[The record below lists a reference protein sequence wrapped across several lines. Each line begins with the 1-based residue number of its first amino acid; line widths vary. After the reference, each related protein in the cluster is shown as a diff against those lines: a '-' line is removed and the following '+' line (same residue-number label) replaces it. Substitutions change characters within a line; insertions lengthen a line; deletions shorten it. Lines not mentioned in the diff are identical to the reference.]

1 MTRRILG
8 VVLAFCIV
16 APVLAAT
23 ISNPGGSGGG
33 GGSASA
39 AGSTSAVQTN
49 TGGLLADSGC
59 VAVQGSAKMDCLAG
73 LTASSATFTNL
84 TVINRTGTG
93 APVFGSS
100 PTLTTPNLGVPSAIN
115 LVNGTAMPATGLTG
129 TVAVGNG
136 GTGSTSFTGSRCI
149 ESNAGGTALVV
160 AAAACGTGGGGAASA
175 VGASGAIQAA
185 NNSSALA
192 DSGCYALISG
202 QMTCPGGFV
211 AGTSALGV
219 ISMLQG
225 TATVAGATTGQHN
238 MWIDSTDGVLHSYL
252 YGAATAGLFSPAK
265 RRPPGI

>member
-1 MTRRILG
+1 MTKRILAL
-8 VVLAFCIV
+8 VMAFCIV
-16 APVLAAT
+16 GPVLAAT

-160 AAAACGTGGGGAASA
+160 AAA
-175 VGASGAIQAA
+175 
-185 NNSSALA
+185 
-192 DSGCYALISG
+192 
-202 QMTCPGGFV
+202 
-211 AGTSALGV
+211 
-219 ISMLQG
+219 
-225 TATVAGATTGQHN
+225 
-238 MWIDSTDGVLHSYL
+238 
-252 YGAATAGLFSPAK
+252 GLFSPAK